1 MHSSKNKAPR
11 DLGYYMPGEWHD
23 HAGCWMAWPARF
35 NLWPDIE
42 ATKKAYADVANTI
55 ADFENLK
62 LLVLPS
68 MLADAKT
75 YLSEKVET
83 IAMDIDDS
91 WTRDSGP
98 NFLLNDSGSLAG
110 STWEFNAWG
119 NKFKPYDQDAL
130 MGSRILSL
138 LGVKDF
144 KSSMIAE
151 GGGITVDGEGTV
163 ITTESCFLNKNRNP
177 SMTKKEVEDELC
189 KTLGTEKVIWI
200 PGDINE
206 TGTDCHIDGITAFI
220 EPGRVLVE
228 INSDKSDP
236 HYNVCMEN
244 LNALKNVKDAKG
256 RVLEID
262 FIYEGDYSSLEFDEC
277 RSYINSYLANGA
289 VIVPGYNHERDHLAI
304 ETYER
309 IYPDRTIVQVQISD
323 IAIGGGGIHCITQQE
338 PVLTDMLK

>member
-1 MHSSKNKAPR
+1 
-11 DLGYYMPGEWHD
+11 
-23 HAGCWMAWPARF
+23 
-35 NLWPDIE
+35 
-42 ATKKAYADVANTI
+42 
-55 ADFENLK
+55 
-62 LLVLPS
+62 
-68 MLADAKT
+68 MLDDAKT

-83 IAMDIDDS
+83 IVMDIDDS

-119 NKFKPYDQDAL
+119 NKFRPYDQDAL
-130 MGSRILSL
+130 MGSRILNL
-138 LGVKDF
+138 LEVKEF
-144 KSSMIAE
+144 KSNMIAE

-163 ITTESCFLNKNRNP
+163 ITTESCFLNENRNP
-177 SMTKKEVEDELC
+177 NMTKKEVEDELC
-189 KTLGTEKVIWI
+189 RTLGAEKVIWI

-206 TGTDCHIDGITAFI
+206 TGTDGHIDGITAFI

-236 HYNVCMEN
+236 HYDVCMEN

-262 FIYEGDYSSLEFDEC
+262 FIYEGDYSNLEFDEC

-289 VIVPGYNHERDHLAI
+289 VIVPGYNHERDYLAI

-338 PVLTDMLK
+338 PKC